1 MEKYIKIYK
10 WSYATDA
17 RRKLFRLVDY
27 TSVAIVVLAYIF
39 YIIYAWLAVG
49 TDYATRAIVFSALP
63 FGLFSMMRRQLAYPR
78 PYEVID
84 FGALGIDNPSKKR
97 GSSFPSRHVFSAFLI
112 GTMMLI
118 KLPIVAGVS
127 LFFGAL
133 LAITRV
139 VRGIHFI
146 KDTVVGAI
154 IGIISGAIALLLM

>member
-1 MEKYIKIYK
+1 MEKYTKIYK
-10 WSYATDA
+10 WSYGSVA
-17 RRKLFRLVDY
+17 RQRFFKILDY
-27 TSVAIVVLAYIF
+27 TSVVVVTLAYIF
-39 YIIYAWLAVG
+39 YINYAWLAVG
-49 TDYATRAIVFSALP
+49 TDYATRAVVFSALP
-63 FGLFSMMRRQLAYPR
+63 FGLFSMMRRQLAAPR

-84 FGALGIDNPSKKR
+84 FWALGIEIPSKKR

-127 LFFGAL
+127 LFFGVL
-133 LAITRV
+133 LAVSRV
-139 VRGIHFI
+139 MRGIHFI